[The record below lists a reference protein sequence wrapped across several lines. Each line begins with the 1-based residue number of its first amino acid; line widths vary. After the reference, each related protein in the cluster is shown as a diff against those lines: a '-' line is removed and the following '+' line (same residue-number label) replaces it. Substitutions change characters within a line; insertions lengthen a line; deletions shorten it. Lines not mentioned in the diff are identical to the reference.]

1 MRLLKILLLV
11 TGVLSVVLFVSA
23 EEVEQTATPSLLEAA
38 LTTGFALSLSTFFLV
53 IAVGL
58 SKKMLSDIRKVYHQR
73 WIKCSICDEP
83 LPEASLRQVGRLH
96 AFHYETVHPDA
107 CRWRMKWRRKLAI
120 GTIALSVLLFVSGTY
135 IVLVGNLLG
144 FAAMGLATIPLLTL
158 TWLQRLKLR
167 QFRRQWTAKR
177 REV

>member
-1 MRLLKILLLV
+1 
-11 TGVLSVVLFVSA
+11 
-23 EEVEQTATPSLLEAA
+23 
-38 LTTGFALSLSTFFLV
+38 
-53 IAVGL
+53 
-58 SKKMLSDIRKVYHQR
+58 
-73 WIKCSICDEP
+73 
-83 LPEASLRQVGRLH
+83 
-96 AFHYETVHPDA
+96 
-107 CRWRMKWRRKLAI
+107 MKWRRKLAI